1 MSARKLRD
9 CMSASSFVAPD
20 FASADSRRTL
30 TPFLERLRGAGAA
43 GSRAG
48 GQAEKHVIA
57 KAATASHT
65 LLKKWDVSRTR
76 NGRIW
81 KKLARSDCGET
92 AAAAFDTM
100 LGLGD
105 AARSPLSRPE
115 APGAGFIRPRMQ
127 TMFSAMQAVS
137 IEGQFGLDHLQLVQR
152 PTASP
157 ALGQVRLR
165 MRAASLNYRDLLMAQ
180 GKYNPRQPLPLVLG
194 SDGVGEVV
202 EVGPGVSRI
211 QVGERACPIFAQEW
225 IAGAPTKSILRST
238 LGGPRDGTLTQEMV
252 LSEQALVRVPDALS
266 DDAAATLPCA
276 AVTAWSALV
285 TQGRVCAGQ
294 TVLTQG
300 TGGVS
305 IFALQIAKMLGAR
318 VIVTSKSDEKLERAR
333 ALGADE
339 TINYETTQDWG
350 RRAKEIAG
358 GDGVDHV
365 IEVGGGGTLGQSLRA
380 VRPGGTISVI
390 GVLSGNTSDVSLLPL
405 LMQNVR
411 MQGVMVGHRDSFE
424 ALLAAAVQ
432 CKLSPVIDRRFALAE
447 TKQALTYLKTA
458 NHLGKIVV
466 RIAD

>member
-9 CMSASSFVAPD
+9 CMSASSFAAPD
-20 FASADSRRTL
+20 FALADSRRTL

-76 NGRIW
+76 NGRMP
-81 KKLARSDCGET
+81 KKLARSDCGELLGT
-92 AAAAFDTM
+92 K

-105 AARSPLSRPE
+105 APRSRPE
-115 APGAGFIRPRMQ
+115 APSAGFIRPRMQ

-137 IEGQFGLDHLQLVQR
+137 IEGQFGLDHLQLVER

-157 ALGQVRLR
+157 AFGQVRLR

-252 LSEQALVRVPDALS
+252 LSEQALVRIPDALS

-285 TQGRVCAGQ
+285 TQGQVCAGQ

-350 RRAKEIAG
+350 RLAKEIAG

-432 CKLSPVIDRRFALAE
+432 CKLSPVIDRRFSLAE

-458 NHLGKIVV
+458 SHLGKIVV